1 MTSDVC
7 SGGSG
12 AVGETGKAHAAA
24 AAASDNAAAVK
35 IGLIISEFPL
45 LEGHRSID
53 ADITIGGE
61 GGVMT
66 DAPDPTR
73 CAEFRRG

>member
-1 MTSDVC
+1 MVTDPEKVEC
-7 SGGSG
+7 G
-12 AVGETGKAHAAA
+12 AAVRGAE

-53 ADITIGGE
+53 ADIAIGGE

-66 DAPDPTR
+66 DAPHPTR
-73 CAEFRRG
+73 GAEFRRG

>member
-1 MTSDVC
+1 MATP
-7 SGGSG
+7 
-12 AVGETGKAHAAA
+12 AAA
-24 AAASDNAAAVK
+24 TVK

-53 ADITIGGE
+53 ADIAIGGK

-73 CAEFRRG
+73 GAEFRRG